1 MHRYNI
7 MCIVHSNAIMC
18 RCTDQLVMA
27 APYNVKAR
35 VHHGSESLDLTIP
48 AELKREQE
56 ISAGDVFLVDTEE
69 EGGDLVLKYKRI
81 HQSE

>member
-1 MHRYNI
+1 
-7 MCIVHSNAIMC
+7 MC
-18 RCTDQLVMA
+18 RCTDSLVMA

-48 AELKREQE
+48 AELKREQG

-69 EGGDLVLKYKRI
+69 NDGDLVLRYKRI
-81 HQSE
+81 HQND